1 MKRTF
6 LLYAIALAVLI
17 FLLKQLE
24 YRYFIKDFSFEFYVG
39 LIAILFTILGVWVGL
54 KLTRRKKIIVN
65 KASTDEFKVN
75 ENTIRELGISSRE
88 YEVLQFIAQGYS
100 NQEIADKLFI
110 SLNTV
115 KTHSS
120 NLFLKLEVKR
130 RTQAIQK
137 AKEMA
142 LIA

>member
-1 MKRTF
+1 MKRTVIW
-6 LLYAIALAVLI
+6 YAIALAVLI

-39 LIAILFTILGVWVGL
+39 IVALLFTVLGVWAGIR
-54 KLTRRKKIIVN
+54 LTKKKNSVV
-65 KASTDEFKVN
+65 SRESMEGFKFN
-75 ENTIRELGISSRE
+75 ENGVRELGISARE
-88 YEVLQFIAQGYS
+88 MEVLQLIAQGFS

-137 AKEMA
+137 AKELA
-142 LIA
+142 LIP

>member
-1 MKRTF
+1 MKRTI
-6 LLYAIALAVLI
+6 LIYAVALAALI

-24 YRYFIKDFSFEFYVG
+24 YRFFIKDFSFEFYVG
-39 LIAILFTILGVWVGL
+39 VIALMFTILGVWVGL
-54 KLTRRKKIIVN
+54 RLTRRKTIVVDRH
-65 KASTDEFKVN
+65 ADEFKVN
-75 ENTIRELGISSRE
+75 EDLMRKVGISTRE
-88 YEVLQFIAQGYS
+88 YEVLQLIAQGHS

-115 KTHSS
+115 KTHSA
-120 NLFLKLEVKR
+120 NLFLKLDVKR

-142 LIA
+142 LIP

>member
-1 MKRTF
+1 MKRTI
-6 LLYAIALAVLI
+6 LIYAVALAALI

-24 YRYFIKDFSFEFYVG
+24 YRFFIKDFSFEFYVG
-39 LIAILFTILGVWVGL
+39 VIALMFTILGVWAGL
-54 KLTRRKKIIVN
+54 RLTRRKTIVVDRH
-65 KASTDEFKVN
+65 AEEFKVN
-75 ENTIRELGISSRE
+75 EDLMRKIGISNRE
-88 YEVLQFIAQGYS
+88 YEVLQLIALGHS

-115 KTHSS
+115 KTHSA
-120 NLFLKLEVKR
+120 NLFLKLDVKR

-142 LIA
+142 LIP

>member
-1 MKRTF
+1 MKRTIF
-6 LLYAIALAVLI
+6 IYAVALAGLI

-24 YRYFIKDFSFEFYVG
+24 YRFFIKDFSFEFYAGV
-39 LIAILFTILGVWVGL
+39 IALMFTILGVWVGL
-54 KLTRRKKIIVN
+54 RLTRRKTIVVDRN
-65 KASTDEFKVN
+65 AQEFKVN
-75 ENTIRELGISSRE
+75 EDLMRKIGISTRE
-88 YEVLQFIAQGYS
+88 YEVLQLIALGHS

-115 KTHSS
+115 KTHSA

-142 LIA
+142 LIP